1 MSLFGKYFIF
11 KKDKNQ
17 IKTKLKI
24 NLKLKNTKKDG
35 HHKKFKGTNFNLTS
49 TG

>member
-1 MSLFGKYFIF
+1 MSLFRKYFF
-11 KKDKNQ
+11 LKRTK

-35 HHKKFKGTNFNLTS
+35 HFKKFKGTNFNETS
-49 TG
+49 TR